1 MTTQVGEML
10 EATEGVT
17 TLGRALRTE
26 LGLLAELKAQL
37 VEQRA
42 ACAADDTLALEA
54 VVQQISRTLFTLRE
68 ARKQRGLLLE
78 MVTGEPGVALADAGE
93 LLPALDRT
101 GFRAL
106 CGELHAGAVAAN
118 RELLINQAAIR
129 RAIESGEQ
137 FLHHL
142 LTAPGPTSDAEPAQC
157 GVLFNQ
163 RA

>member
-1 MTTQVGEML
+1 M
-10 EATEGVT
+10 ATEVAERLAPAERIT
-17 TLGRALRTE
+17 ALARALRAE

-42 ACAADDTLALEA
+42 ACAADDTATLEM
-54 VVQQISRTLFTLRE
+54 VVEQISRTLLTIRE
-68 ARKQRGLLLE
+68 ARKQRALLLE
-78 MVTGEPGVALADAGE
+78 MVTGEPGVVLGRAADLMPEAE
-93 LLPALDRT
+93 RP

-106 CGELHAGAVAAN
+106 CRELHASAVAAN
-118 RELLINQAAIR
+118 RELVINQAAIR
-129 RAIESGEQ
+129 RAIESGER

-142 LTAPGPTSDAEPAQC
+142 LTAPGATSDPEPAQC